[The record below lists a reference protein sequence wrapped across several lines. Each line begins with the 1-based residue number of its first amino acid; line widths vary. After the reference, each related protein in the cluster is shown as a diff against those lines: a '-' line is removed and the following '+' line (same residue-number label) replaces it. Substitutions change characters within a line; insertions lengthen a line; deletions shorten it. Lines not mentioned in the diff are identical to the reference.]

1 MTQGLSASLKSLYE
15 RVDALSL
22 RERGMIFIGVMAVIC
37 IMALNLLLTP
47 LRSENSRVEAALKA
61 KNEQAQAV
69 HLQLQALIGSSEKNQ
84 DTQRR
89 DNVAVLE
96 KELATLDQQLDQ
108 MTGGGLV
115 SPQQMAKLL
124 EQMLASSRGLELI
137 KIESL
142 PRALAVDE
150 PAPGNAK
157 VSGAI
162 VYKHGVRIEVRGRY
176 FDIIN
181 YLKAL
186 EALPWKVYW
195 GQVALETEQYP
206 TSKLTLVIYTL
217 SRHTG
222 WIGA

>member
-1 MTQGLSASLKSLYE
+1 
-15 RVDALSL
+15 
-22 RERGMIFIGVMAVIC
+22 
-37 IMALNLLLTP
+37 P
-47 LRSENSRVEAALKA
+47 LRAEHSRVEAALKA
-61 KNEQAQAV
+61 KNEQVQST
-69 HLQLQALIGSSEKNQ
+69 HLQLQTLIGAPEQSP

-89 DNVAVLE
+89 NNIATLE
-96 KELATLDQQLDQ
+96 KELTTLDQQLDQ

-124 EQMLASSRGLELI
+124 EQMLARSHGLELVR
-137 KIESL
+137 IESL

-150 PAPGNAK
+150 GTNKNAK
-157 VSGAI
+157 TPGAV

-176 FDIIN
+176 FDIVN
-181 YLKAL
+181 YLKTL

-195 GQVALETEQYP
+195 GQVALEAEQYP
-206 TSKLTLVIYTL
+206 TSKLTLVVYTL

>member
-1 MTQGLSASLKSLYE
+1 
-15 RVDALSL
+15 
-22 RERGMIFIGVMAVIC
+22 
-37 IMALNLLLTP
+37 
-47 LRSENSRVEAALKA
+47 
-61 KNEQAQAV
+61 
-69 HLQLQALIGSSEKNQ
+69 
-84 DTQRR
+84 
-89 DNVAVLE
+89 
-96 KELATLDQQLDQ
+96 
-108 MTGGGLV
+108 
-115 SPQQMAKLL
+115 MAKLL
-124 EQMLASSRGLELI
+124 EQILARSHGLQLV

-142 PRALAVDE
+142 PRALAVE
-150 PAPGNAK
+150 ETASTNVK
-157 VSGAI
+157 TLGAI
-162 VYKHGVRIEVRGRY
+162 VYKHGVRIEVTGRY